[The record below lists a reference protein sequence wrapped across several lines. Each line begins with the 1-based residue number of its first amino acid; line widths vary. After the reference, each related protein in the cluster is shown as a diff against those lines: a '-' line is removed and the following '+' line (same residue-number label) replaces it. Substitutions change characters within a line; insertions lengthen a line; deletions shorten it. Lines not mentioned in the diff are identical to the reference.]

1 MEEELLLK
9 KKRTKWVSS
18 FFLGEW
24 VLASQ
29 KLHCWKWML
38 YFEAGNAKLFCYF
51 FQVLIL
57 GESSECECKKKKEKI
72 ELGEV
77 KPWLD

>member
-1 MEEELLLK
+1 
-9 KKRTKWVSS
+9 
-18 FFLGEW
+18 
-24 VLASQ
+24 
-29 KLHCWKWML
+29 ML
-38 YFEAGNAKLFCYF
+38 YFEVGNAKLFCYF

-57 GESSECECKKKKEKI
+57 GESSECECKEKKEKV